1 MTGCGRGQ
9 VSLIGR
15 AICGGLGACAL
26 LWGGIATAQSCT
38 SYPYTFSTG
47 TTAYAA
53 QVNAN
58 FACAALLGG
67 ANFTGPITLSASNGR
82 AGISFVNGPTGAVF
96 NDGNMHVEGG
106 GNLWLNGNGN
116 GDVFLAWGGGDVGIR
131 TYAPTDA
138 LDVAAPVVF
147 GATSSERLSLNAG
160 SIGFNRQVATGLIYN
175 TTISAYQWQ
184 RVESTTASSDWLE
197 LQVYNPS
204 GGMVTGA
211 AIAINGTGGVTV
223 GGGEIDGW
231 LFTVDGFAGGTQ
243 AWATTSDAR
252 LKTSVTPITGALAA
266 VMQLQGVRYSFI
278 PAQDRTLG
286 QDLKLPHT
294 PQVGFLAQDV
304 AKVAPEAVVTPADP
318 TKGVYGL
325 MESKLIP
332 YLVEAIKAQQ
342 AEIATLQTQ
351 VAALQGTH

>member
-1 MTGCGRGQ
+1 
-9 VSLIGR
+9 
-15 AICGGLGACAL
+15 
-26 LWGGIATAQSCT
+26 
-38 SYPYTFSTG
+38 
-47 TTAYAA
+47 
-53 QVNAN
+53 
-58 FACAALLGG
+58 
-67 ANFTGPITLSASNGR
+67 
-82 AGISFVNGPTGAVF
+82 
-96 NDGNMHVEGG
+96 
-106 GNLWLNGNGN
+106 
-116 GDVFLAWGGGDVGIR
+116 
-131 TYAPTDA
+131 
-138 LDVAAPVVF
+138 VF
-147 GATSSERLSLNAG
+147 GATGGERLSLNAG

-211 AIAINGTGGVTV
+211 AIAVNGTGGVTV

-278 PAQDRTLG
+278 PAQNRTLG
-286 QDLKLPHT
+286 QDLKLPDT

-304 AKVAPEAVVTPADP
+304 AKVAPEAVVAPADP

-332 YLVEAIKAQQ
+332 YLLEAVKAQQ
-342 AEIATLQTQ
+342 AEIATQQTEIATLKAQ